1 MGVGIGCLGLII
13 IAIIFFSAL
22 SSGDISSGL
31 IWFCIIGG
39 IISAFG
45 GLIIDAKRKGNLS
58 AELVKKMREILE
70 GIENF
75 NATQEFFSTDMETMI
90 AIDEDNKKVL
100 IINNKIENVAQLS
113 QTLNKYDYEYK
124 IYLYKDILQ
133 SEIIEDDV
141 TVTRTSRGSQIGG
154 ALLGGVLAGG
164 VGAIIGG
171 LSGSTT
177 STNEVK
183 KVQLQ
188 IVVNNTK
195 KSFYRITFMSSDT
208 VVSKNSSIYINS
220 NKQITHWHSLLKII
234 IDIADKEDKKNTIQ
248 SINNNNDNK
257 INPSNVADEIRKLHD
272 LLKEGI
278 INQEEFDLQKKKIIS

>member
-13 IAIIFFSAL
+13 IAIIFFSSA
-22 SSGDISSGL
+22 SSGEISSGL

-45 GLIIDAKRKGNLS
+45 GLFIDSMRKGNLS
-58 AELVKKMREILE
+58 AELIKKMKEILD
-70 GIENF
+70 GIEGF
-75 NATQEFFSTDMETMI
+75 KVTQEFISPDMETMI

-100 IINNKIENVAQLS
+100 IINNKIENVAELS
-113 QTLNKYDYEYK
+113 QTLSKYDYEHQ
-124 IYLYKDILQ
+124 IFSYKDILQ
-133 SEIIEDDV
+133 SEILEDDV
-141 TVTRTSRGSQIGG
+141 TITRTSRGSQIGG

-171 LSGSTT
+171 LSGSTK

-195 KSFYRITFMSSDT
+195 KSFYRITFMSAET
-208 VVSKNSSIYINS
+208 AISKSSSIYINS
-220 NKQITHWHSLLKII
+220 NKQITHWHSLFKVI
-234 IDIADKEDKKNTIQ
+234 IDIADKEDKRNTIQ
-248 SINNNNDNK
+248 SNNNNDNK
-257 INPSNVADEIRKLHD
+257 TTTSNTADEIRKLHD

-278 INQEEFDLQKKKIIS
+278 ISQEEFDIQKKKIIS